1 MGIAQ
6 ATNPTAHLEFAK
18 VTKIIENVGM
28 QKYLADTHLNM
39 KIFIIQIL
47 PCYCLGEM
55 GDSCSSNALCVSGN
69 CYSGVCSGKF

>member
-28 QKYLADTHLNM
+28 QKTRVNM
-39 KIFIIQIL
+39 KIFIIKIL